1 MVTAGN
7 REKIKDFILRSIH
20 IRDFRDD
27 DDIFA
32 LGFVN
37 SMFAIQLVLFIEKQF
52 QLKIEDEDLEIE
64 NFKSIDAISRLI
76 EQKTQGLRSG
86 L

>member
-7 REKIKDFILRSIH
+7 KEKVKDFILSSIR

-76 EQKTQGLRSG
+76 ERKTQGLRSG